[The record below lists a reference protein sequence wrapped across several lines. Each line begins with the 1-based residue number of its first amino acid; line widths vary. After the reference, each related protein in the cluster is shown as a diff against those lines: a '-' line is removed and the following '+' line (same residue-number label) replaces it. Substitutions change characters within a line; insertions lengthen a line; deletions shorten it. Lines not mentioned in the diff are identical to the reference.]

1 MINPQRLDLK
11 SLPWLPLYEKAIFPT
26 RSAIYFAIDN
36 QGNVQY
42 IGRTQNVR
50 HRWAKHHKYDELRDI
65 GNIKIAYLF
74 LDAPELL
81 LEAETAL
88 IEWFKP
94 PLNIIDNPATH
105 KELEQGQPRAKD
117 VVYVRARVP
126 KNIHLRFKIEAL
138 KAGKDM
144 DKIINELI
152 EKWLA
157 EVAPDFDPEEDEREQ
172 PAKQKK

>member
-1 MINPQRLDLK
+1 M
-11 SLPWLPLYEKAIFPT
+11 
-26 RSAIYFAIDN
+26 
-36 QGNVQY
+36 
-42 IGRTQNVR
+42 
-50 HRWAKHHKYDELRDI
+50 
-65 GNIKIAYLF
+65 
-74 LDAPELL
+74 
-81 LEAETAL
+81 
-88 IEWFKP
+88 
-94 PLNIIDNPATH
+94 
-105 KELEQGQPRAKD
+105 PRAKD

-172 PAKQKK
+172 SAKKV